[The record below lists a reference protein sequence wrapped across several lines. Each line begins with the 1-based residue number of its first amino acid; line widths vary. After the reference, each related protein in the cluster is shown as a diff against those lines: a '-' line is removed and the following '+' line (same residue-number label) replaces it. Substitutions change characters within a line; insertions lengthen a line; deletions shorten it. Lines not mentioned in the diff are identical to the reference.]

1 MREITAPAPFT
12 VGEHD
17 NIVAAVFDHERNDPD
32 TVTFQRLIDGT
43 WTDVTCA
50 AAAAQIRSTALGL
63 IAEGVQAGDRVA
75 IFSATRYEWAIIDFA
90 ILAVGAVTVPIYET
104 SSAEQV
110 RWVLSDS
117 AAVVA
122 FAETDAHASIIT
134 ELAGELPELRRVLHI
149 DGSGPKALEQL
160 EQQGASVDP
169 GELTARLEALRA
181 DHPATLIYT
190 SGTTGRPKGCQLTHS
205 NLVYETRG
213 AKAVL
218 PTLLHKGER
227 LLVFLPL
234 AHVLARALTLC
245 AFHNK
250 VIVGFTS
257 DIKNLV
263 PMFAVFK
270 PTVVVSVPR
279 VFEKVYNTA
288 AQNAANDGKGRI
300 FDLAAQTAVDWS
312 EASENG
318 GPGLLLRAK
327 HALFDRLVYHKLRAA
342 LGGDCRASVSGGA
355 PLGARL
361 GHFYRGVGLTI
372 YEGYGLTETSAAITV
387 NQVGACKIGTVGKL
401 LPGNSIRIA
410 DDGELL
416 LRGGVVFDGY
426 WHNDQATS
434 EAIVDGWFKTG
445 DLGAVDEQGFLTITG
460 RKKEIIVTA
469 GGKNVAPAVLED
481 QLRGHALISQAMVVG
496 DAKPFIAAL
505 ITIDPEAFDGWKQ
518 RNSKPAGSSVADLVN
533 DPDLLAEVDAAVKQA
548 NLVGVARGVDSQ
560 VPHPAGRLHRGHRGT
575 DADDEGEAQG
585 RFREVRRRHQRAVRQ
600 GLAANQPGQPAGQIV
615 PTPVRGH
622 PIPAGGTHRGGA
634 VRVAEQPADGVGDL
648 LHRPTVYHHPSLVVL
663 HGFWCTARRAGDHR
677 HAGCR
682 RFQEHDAQ
690 PLDIEPGSTG
700 AARHGE
706 HVGHRVIR
714 GQLGGWDATGED
726 DVVTDAD
733 TLGQL
738 VQGRHVWPAARND
751 QRRAVD
757 PPSDRG

>member
-32 TVTFQRLIDGT
+32 TVIFQRLIDGT

-50 AAAAQIRSTALGL
+50 AAAAQIRSTAKGL

-110 RWVLSDS
+110 RWVLTDS

-122 FAETDAHASIIT
+122 FAETDAHASMIT

-300 FDLAAQTAVDWS
+300 FDIAAQTAVDWS
-312 EASENG
+312 EASANG

-387 NQVGACKIGTVGKL
+387 NQVGALKIGTVGKL

-426 WHNDQATS
+426 WHNEQATS
-434 EAIVDGWFKTG
+434 EAIEDGWFKTG

-548 NLVGVARGVDSQ
+548 NLSVSHAESIRKFRILPVDFTEDTGELTPTMK
-560 VPHPAGRLHRGHRGT
+560 VKRKVVT
-575 DADDEGEAQG
+575 EKFADDINALY
-585 RFREVRRRHQRAVRQ
+585 AK
-600 GLAANQPGQPAGQIV
+600 
-615 PTPVRGH
+615 
-622 PIPAGGTHRGGA
+622 
-634 VRVAEQPADGVGDL
+634 D
-648 LHRPTVYHHPSLVVL
+648 
-663 HGFWCTARRAGDHR
+663 
-677 HAGCR
+677 
-682 RFQEHDAQ
+682 
-690 PLDIEPGSTG
+690 
-700 AARHGE
+700 
-706 HVGHRVIR
+706 
-714 GQLGGWDATGED
+714 
-726 DVVTDAD
+726 
-733 TLGQL
+733 
-738 VQGRHVWPAARND
+738 
-751 QRRAVD
+751 
-757 PPSDRG
+757 